1 MRHSSEFRFGQNS
14 RDEQN
19 GDRRKP
25 EFVSTKRCEHRYKLG
40 EMHHKVDIVETFSYI
55 ARIPAGWLG
64 LGGENVRTFG
74 SETTPP

>member
-1 MRHSSEFRFGQNS
+1 MNS
-14 RDEQN
+14 GSAKTAALSRTVIDESPSWYLLN
-19 GDRRKP
+19 VANTVTR
-25 EFVSTKRCEHRYKLG
+25 LG

-55 ARIPAGWLG
+55 AFIPAGWLG